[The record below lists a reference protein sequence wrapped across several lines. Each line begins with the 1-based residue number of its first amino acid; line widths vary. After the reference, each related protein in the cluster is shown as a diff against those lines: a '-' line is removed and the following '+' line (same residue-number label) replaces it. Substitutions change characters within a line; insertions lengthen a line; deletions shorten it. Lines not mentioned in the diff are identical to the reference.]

1 MPMEDKQTFGNLLKK
16 LRKEE
21 NLTAEELADK
31 AGIDRT
37 YITKIETD
45 DKLPSVAIMEKIAKV
60 LNDEDLFKEYLK
72 IKYPMVYDRIKPFD
86 IFLSAKMSSIVDEIG
101 KDNMTIKDT
110 EELERKIKRYDTISK
125 RAKIQLKK
133 ITKKLREL
141 ESL

>member
-1 MPMEDKQTFGNLLKK
+1 MEDKQTFGNLLKK